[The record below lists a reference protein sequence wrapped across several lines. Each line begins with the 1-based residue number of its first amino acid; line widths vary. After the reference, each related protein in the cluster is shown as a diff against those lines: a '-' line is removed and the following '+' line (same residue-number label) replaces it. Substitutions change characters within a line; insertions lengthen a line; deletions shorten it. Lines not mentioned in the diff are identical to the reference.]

1 MVFIYV
7 QYLTVPGT
15 CASYHHRRSQR
26 HPECGGEITQQQGTR
41 QQQPEHGDGPGR
53 APARPVHR
61 GDEPEPAE
69 PAPPLP
75 RVHGAVRGHWRP
87 GYGVPLVQRRLPGG
101 HAARGPLHEGRVF
114 RAFLVK
120 MGNTLLWKRFYKT
133 TFYKTTRRKP
143 FSIC

>member
-15 CASYHHRRSQR
+15 GASYHPRRSQR

-41 QQQPEHGDGPGR
+41 HEQQPEHGAGPGGSP
-53 APARPVHR
+53 PARPLHR

-69 PAPPLP
+69 PAPPLT
-75 RVHGAVRGHWRP
+75 RVHGAVRGNRRP
-87 GYGVPLVQRRLPGG
+87 RHGVPLVQRRLPRA

-114 RAFLVK
+114 
-120 MGNTLLWKRFYKT
+120 
-133 TFYKTTRRKP
+133 
-143 FSIC
+143 